1 MADTNG
7 KFTAW
12 ILGIAGVLTTSGIF
26 VTGATF
32 WSLKSD
38 IAATASAQAAMNE
51 RLISI
56 EKDMVQRTGDRYTGS
71 DAARDRTMYAETLNR
86 MNDRVILQESRMS
99 DLLQFK
105 ARMEERMK
113 LEQKP

>member
-1 MADTNG
+1 MAESNG

-56 EKDMVQRTGDRYTGS
+56 EKDMVQRTGDRYTGA
-71 DAARDRTMYAETLNR
+71 DAARDRTTNSDTMNR
-86 MNDRVILQESRMS
+86 INDRLTAQEARIVE
-99 DLLQFK
+99 LLQFR
-105 ARMEERMK
+105 AHAEERMK
-113 LEQKP
+113 MEQKP